1 MNLQRFL
8 RILRLRWM
16 TITAVI
22 VLALLASIAITV
34 TTTPLYKSST
44 RLFVSTYAGSSLMDT
59 YQGNLLSQERV
70 RSYTILLTGEA
81 LAQRT
86 IDALHLDMSARALRQ
101 EVSARSKMGTVLID
115 VDVLDPSPVRARDIA
130 NTLSDQFVKMVRE
143 LETPG
148 DGSLPDTR
156 VVVEQPA
163 AIASSPAVPNLMRNL
178 ALGLFAGVL
187 LGVACA
193 LGREVIDNTVKK
205 HEDLESIT
213 GVAVVGDIPM
223 DKARRGAP
231 AISFGTENSQIAES
245 FRKMRTNL
253 SFLSVDNP
261 PRVIVVTSS
270 IPNEGKSTTAVN
282 IALALVEVDNN
293 VLLVDGDMRRSI
305 AHKHLNVDGAV
316 GLSTVLSGAVSLSDA
331 LQETQFSG
339 LTVLAAGATP
349 PNPSEL
355 LASHA
360 AKNLLEELRGKF
372 DYVIV
377 DSCPLLAVTDAAL
390 LAANADGALL
400 LGRYGQTR
408 RDQLKNATDALQN
421 VGAALLG
428 SVFVMTPPRSRSA
441 YGGAY
446 YYYGDKRGSNSR
458 HSHKT

>member
-1 MNLQRFL
+1 MSLQNFV

-16 TITAVI
+16 TVCVVVI
-22 VLALLASIAITV
+22 LAVLAAIALTV

-86 IDALHLDMSARALRQ
+86 VSALHLDMSPQALRR

-115 VDVLDPSPVRARDIA
+115 VDVLDPSPARARDIA
-130 NTLSDQFVKMVRE
+130 NTLSDEFVKMVRE

-156 VVVEQPA
+156 VVIEQPA
-163 AIASSPAVPNLMRNL
+163 VIANSPTVPNLPRNL
-178 ALGLFAGVL
+178 ALGLFAGIL
-187 LGVACA
+187 LGIAAA
-193 LGREVIDNTVKK
+193 LGRDLIDNTVKR
-205 HEDLESIT
+205 HEDLEGIT

-223 DKARRGAP
+223 DKERRATP
-231 AISFGTENSQIAES
+231 AIAFGTENSQISES
-245 FRKMRTNL
+245 FRKLRTNL

-270 IPNEGKSTTAVN
+270 IPNEGKSITAVN
-282 IALALVEVDNN
+282 IALALVEVEMN
-293 VLLVDGDMRRSI
+293 VLLIDGDMRRSV

-331 LQETQFSG
+331 LQDTQFSG

-377 DSCPLLAVTDAAL
+377 DTCPLLAVTDAAL
-390 LAANADGALL
+390 LAANSDGALL

-408 RDQLKNATDALQN
+408 RDQLRNAVDALQN
-421 VGAALLG
+421 VGATLLG
-428 SVFVMTPPRSRSA
+428 TVFTMTPPRDRSS

-446 YYYGDKRGSNSR
+446 YYYGDRRSDRQSR
-458 HSHKT
+458 KT